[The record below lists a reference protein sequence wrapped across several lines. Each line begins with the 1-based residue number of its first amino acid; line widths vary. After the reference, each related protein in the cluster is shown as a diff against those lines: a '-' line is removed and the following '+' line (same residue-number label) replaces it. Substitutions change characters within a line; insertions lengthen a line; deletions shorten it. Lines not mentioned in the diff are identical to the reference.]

1 MHRRL
6 ASDHQA
12 PFPITVRLVSLTLL
26 AACCSFLAAAPT
38 TNTGFDLSADV
49 SETDLA
55 AGENIRRGN
64 ARLVDGTTSLTADEI
79 RYNYR
84 TQVARA
90 RGNVVF
96 QREGRRL
103 LADDLVYRR
112 ADQSFEV
119 SQLRLGADPIYLT
132 GARVHGTAQ
141 EIIVDQA
148 VATFR
153 EPGPW
158 TPTLRADRLVLRP
171 DDSLQLTGGRIGLGR
186 GPQLPLPSFP
196 LPADQAFIRY
206 ATIGAGY
213 RRTLGVFAELDLQ
226 VPFTPGLEAGGSL
239 GLYSSRGVL
248 IGPLATYALKRPEQ
262 EIRGSFRSGF
272 IHDGG
277 DRERDILD
285 RPIGAN
291 RGFIDWRHQQREGER
306 LSLNAQVIHW
316 SDSEILRDFRPDR
329 FEQSQHPD
337 SFLAATYLAP
347 TFALEAFARPNF
359 NRTFRVQERL
369 PELTATLL
377 PQALGPLPLRLQQR
391 GHASYVWL
399 RESDPTHATP
409 TARSNRLDAYYG
421 ITHTAVPAAGIVF
434 TPIAGA
440 RFTHY
445 SGLSPAI
452 PTSSLQRSLSE
463 VGFDAEMQAQAT
475 FPYRN
480 ETWNIDGLRHRITPR
495 LSYRRIARAGGDRT
509 APPAIDRRDF
519 STYLQPLGL
528 DRSRAVDELAPLHT
542 LRLGVDNVLQ
552 TRDRAYGS
560 RDLAALTLAADVRF
574 DRPSGA
580 RALSELH
587 AGLALT
593 PFNWMRFDLYQ
604 RLATDRRELAELNTG
619 LTVTNS
625 EWWTLRVGTHF
636 LRGRIEEYIVDAGY
650 RLNEVYE
657 GFTRLHYDTR
667 QARFVQQTF
676 GVRQTLDRLWVLG
689 YGVNFYEGRKREGSF
704 GFVVQIESA
713 RF

>member
-1 MHRRL
+1 
-6 ASDHQA
+6 
-12 PFPITVRLVSLTLL
+12 VRSVSLLLL
-26 AACCSFLAAAPT
+26 AVCCSLLSAAPAPDT
-38 TNTGFDLSADV
+38 RFDLSADV

-90 RGNVVF
+90 RGNVIF

-103 LADDLVYRR
+103 LADELVYRR

-119 SQLRLGADPIYLT
+119 TQLRLGADPIYLT
-132 GARVHGTAQ
+132 GARIHGTAE

-158 TPTLRADRLVLRP
+158 TPTLRADLLTLRP
-171 DDSLQLTGGRIGLGR
+171 DDSIQLKGGRIGLGR
-186 GPQLPLPSFP
+186 GPQIPLPSFP
-196 LPADQAFIRY
+196 IPADQAFIRY
-206 ATIGAGY
+206 ATLGAGY
-213 RRTLGVFAELDLQ
+213 RRSLGAFAELDLQ
-226 VPFTPGLEAGGSL
+226 LPVAPALEAGGSL

-248 IGPLATYALKRPEQ
+248 IGPIATYGVRKANQ

-272 IHDGG
+272 IHDSGN
-277 DRERDILD
+277 RERDILN
-285 RPIGAN
+285 RPIRAN
-291 RGFIDWRHQQREGER
+291 RGFLEWRHLQREGER
-306 LSLNAQVIHW
+306 LTVTAQVSRW
-316 SDSEILRDFRPDR
+316 SDSEILRDFRPES
-329 FEQSQHPD
+329 FQQSQHPD

-347 TFALEAFARPNF
+347 TFGLEAFARPNF

-377 PQALGPLPLRLQQR
+377 PRSLGPAALRLHQR
-391 GHASYVWL
+391 GHASYAWL
-399 RESDPTHATP
+399 REEDPLRLSPTLRSD
-409 TARSNRLDAYYG
+409 RFDAYYG
-421 ITHTAVPAAGIVF
+421 VTHTSVPATGIVF
-434 TPIAGA
+434 TPVAGA
-440 RFTHY
+440 RVTRY
-445 SGLSPAI
+445 GGVS
-452 PTSSLQRSLSE
+452 PTSGQSSLRRCLTE
-463 VGFDAEMQAQAT
+463 VGFDAELQAQAT

-480 ETWNIDGLRHRITPR
+480 ETWNIDGLRHRVIPR
-495 LSYRRIARAGGDRT
+495 LSYRHIDRAGGKAIT
-509 APPAIDRRDF
+509 PPAIDRRDF

-528 DRSRAVDELAPLHT
+528 DAARSVDALDPLST
-542 LRLGVDNVLQ
+542 LRLGVDNILQ
-552 TRDRAYGS
+552 TRDRTYGS
-560 RDLAALTLAADVRF
+560 RDLAALSLAVDLRF
-574 DRPSGA
+574 DRPTGT
-580 RALSELH
+580 RTLSELH

-593 PFNWMRFDLYQ
+593 PFPWMRFDLYQ
-604 RLATDRRELAELNTG
+604 RFSTDRNELDELNTG

-625 EWWTLRVGTHF
+625 EWWTLRIGTHF

-657 GFTRLHYDTR
+657 GFTRVHYDTR
-667 QARFVQQTF
+667 KARFVQQTF
-676 GVRQTLDRLWVLG
+676 GIRQTLDRLWVLG

>member
-1 MHRRL
+1 MRF
-6 ASDHQA
+6 A
-12 PFPITVRLVSLTLL
+12 SLTFLVLCCSLLL
-26 AACCSFLAAAPT
+26 AAPEPDT
-38 TNTGFDLSADV
+38 RFDLSADV

-84 TQVARA
+84 TQIARA

-103 LADDLVYRR
+103 LADELVYRR

-132 GARVHGTAQ
+132 GAKIHGTAK
-141 EIIVDQA
+141 EIIVEQA

-158 TPTLRADRLVLRP
+158 TPTLRADVLTLRP
-171 DDSLQLTGGRIGLGR
+171 DDSIQLQGGRIGLGR

-196 LPADQAFIRY
+196 LPADEAFLRY
-206 ATIGAGY
+206 VTLGAGY
-213 RRTLGVFAELDLQ
+213 RRSLGAFAEIDLRLP
-226 VPFTPGLEAGGSL
+226 VAPGLEAGGSL

-248 IGPLATYALKRPEQ
+248 IGPLAAYATRQ
-262 EIRGSFRSGF
+262 ADRQIRGSLRSGF
-272 IHDGG
+272 IRDGG

-291 RGFIDWRHQQREGER
+291 RGFLEWRHLQREGER
-306 LSLNAQVIHW
+306 LTLTAQVSRW
-316 SDSEILRDFRPDR
+316 SDSEILRDFRPES
-329 FEQSQHPD
+329 FEQAQHPD
-337 SFLAATYLAP
+337 SFLAASYVAP

-377 PQALGPLPLRLQQR
+377 PQSLGPSALRLQQR
-391 GHASYVWL
+391 GHASFAWL
-399 RESDPTHATP
+399 REEDPRRLSPTLRSD
-409 TARSNRLDAYYG
+409 RFDAYYG
-421 ITHTAVPAAGIVF
+421 VTHLSVPANGVVF
-434 TPIAGA
+434 TPVAGA
-440 RFTHY
+440 RFTRY
-445 SGLSPAI
+445 GGLSPAI
-452 PTSSLQRSLSE
+452 GKSSLQRTLTE
-463 VGFDAEMQAQAT
+463 VGFDAEIQAQAT

-480 ETWNIDGLRHRITPR
+480 ETWNVDGLRHRIVPR
-495 LSYRRIARAGGDRT
+495 VSYRHVARAGGDRV

-528 DRSRAVDELAPLHT
+528 DSARNVDELGPLHT

-552 TRDRAYGS
+552 TRDRTYGS
-560 RDLAALTLAADVRF
+560 RDLAALTLAADLRF
-574 DRPSGA
+574 DRPAGT
-580 RALSELH
+580 RTLSDLH

-593 PFNWMRFDLYQ
+593 PFPWMRFDLYQ
-604 RLATDRRELAELNTG
+604 RLSTSRTELAEFNTG
-619 LTVTNS
+619 LTLTNS
-625 EWWTLRVGTHF
+625 EWWSLRVGTHF

-676 GVRQTLDRLWVLG
+676 GIRQTLDRVWVLG
-689 YGVNFYEGRKREGSF
+689 YGMNFYEGRRREGSF